1 VRRREYA
8 SLIIIEIIRGIRDP
22 CRQQRAKSSEIGIE
36 LGTFPST
43 TVNRFHHILQKQE
56 NRYIFQAL
64 EFHSMQ
70 YSIRNFSEALFL
82 RFMVRSRE
90 DTDWGGGIVR
100 TCIEIKCG
108 VQVMPL
114 ACGPS
119 TEVDELKLSSG
130 HLESPRSAQVLYGR
144 HASNARAH
152 RGS

>member
-1 VRRREYA
+1 
-8 SLIIIEIIRGIRDP
+8 
-22 CRQQRAKSSEIGIE
+22 
-36 LGTFPST
+36 
-43 TVNRFHHILQKQE
+43 
-56 NRYIFQAL
+56 
-64 EFHSMQ
+64 MQ

-130 HLESPRSAQVLYGR
+130 HLESPRSAQVLYGKLHWLPHPVLEGMHLMLELTGAR
-144 HASNARAH
+144 SNATRLYPFQP
-152 RGS
+152 